1 MRIIDVS
8 MFFNEVQ
15 LLEIRLSALI
25 DQVDLFIV
33 VESNQTFTGKFKE
46 HILPQL
52 SYLKAKYGKKLLFLS
67 RNEMFLD
74 YKDILTKLKSK
85 NSNFTIEETKHLIKI
100 LKSHNHYDKSKIN
113 LLLDSFQR
121 EACSI
126 YIQRYCNKEDLVIF
140 SDADELPDNLN
151 DINNYFLNK
160 KLKPVSLLQHEFWY
174 YPNIFHA
181 STWEGSVAG
190 YAHDFMVNSLNNFRI
205 KNKSKRLNTI
215 TLSTF
220 NGYHLTSMGGVEM
233 LKKKIKNWTHQEFNN
248 FHILNSLEDKII
260 AGEDIF
266 MRTTG
271 TVTRLVKL
279 QEFYSDHY
287 RKAIM
292 NNSIPMANDLKNKK
306 NNKFKK
312 FFNKL
317 ILKIVNLLKSN

>member
-8 MFFNEVQ
+8 MFFNEVE
-15 LLEIRLSALI
+15 LLEIRLAALI
-25 DQVDLFIV
+25 DYVDLFIV
-33 VESNQTFTGKFKE
+33 VESNQTFTGKFKD

-52 SYLKAKYGKKLLFLS
+52 SYLKERYGKKLLFLS
-67 RNEMFLD
+67 RNEMFAN
-74 YKDILTKLKSK
+74 YEDILTKLNSK
-85 NSNFTIEETKHLIKI
+85 NSNFSIEESNHLIKI
-100 LKSHNHYDKSKIN
+100 LKSHNFYDKSKIN

-126 YIQRYCNKEDLVIF
+126 YIQRYCNKEDLVVF

-151 DINNYFLNK
+151 DINNYFSDK

-181 STWEGSVAG
+181 SNWEGSLAG
-190 YAHDFMVNSLNNFRI
+190 YAYDFMVNSLNHFRI
-205 KNKSKRLNTI
+205 KNKLKRTNTV
-215 TLSTF
+215 TLTTF

-233 LKKKIKNWTHQEFNN
+233 LKKKIKNWTHQEYNN
-248 FHILNSLEDKII
+248 FHILNSLEEKIF

-279 QEFYSDHY
+279 EEFYSDKY
-287 RKAIM
+287 IKAIM
-292 NNSIPMANDLKNKK
+292 NSTIPKANDLRNKR

-312 FFNKL
+312 FLNKVILKL
-317 ILKIVNLLKSN
+317 INLVKRN